1 MFTLATVIQHSFGS
15 SSDSN
20 QRRRRNIT
28 IQFGKEVN
36 LSLFVGD
43 MILHAENPKLLELIS
58 EFSKAV
64 EYKINKQKYLSFL

>member
-28 IQFGKEVN
+28 IQVGKEVK
-36 LSLFVGD
+36 LSLFLGD

-58 EFSKAV
+58 EFSKVV

>member
-28 IQFGKEVN
+28 IQVGKEVK

-58 EFSKAV
+58 EFSKVV